1 MNYKLKDIFKK
12 PDIKMIAII
21 GIMIALEIVLHRF
34 ISIQTPTVQIHF
46 GFIPIVFV
54 AIFYGPLYAGLA
66 WAIADVLGVLIFP
79 TGALFFGFTITA
91 FLSGIIFGMFLYK
104 SKSNIV
110 NTIIA
115 VLIINLFFTLLLD
128 MFWIYLI
135 TGRGFMILLPER
147 IVKCLVM
154 IPIQII
160 SVVLIKKN
168 SYRIKKTPS

>member
-12 PDIKMIAII
+12 PDVKMIAVM

-34 ISIQTPTVQIHF
+34 ISIQTPTLQIHF

-54 AIFYGPLYAGLA
+54 AIFYGPLYAGLS
-66 WAIADVLGVLIFP
+66 WAIADILGTLLFP

-91 FLSGIIFGMFLYK
+91 FLSGMIYGIFLYK
-104 SKSNIV
+104 SKSNFV
-110 NTIIA
+110 NVVIA
-115 VLIINLFFTLLLD
+115 VLIINIFFTLLLD
-128 MFWIYLI
+128 LYWIYLI
-135 TGRGFMILLPER
+135 TGKGFMLLLPER
-147 IVKCLVM
+147 IIKCLVM